1 MGAFFDDATTPYRLG
16 LAGMIA
22 GRSDIA
28 WRDGGFLEFTGGR
41 TAGGD
46 GRKKGVALISGGG
59 SGHEPLHAGFLGDG
73 MLHAVCPGHIFTSPN
88 ARQILEATRAVD
100 DGSGVVHIVKNYTG
114 DVMNFGVAAKL
125 AAEEGIRVETVLVGD
140 DVATDAGDGSGEGTG
155 DGAGDD
161 AESDGPGRRGTGAT
175 ILVEK
180 ACGAAAA
187 RGADLDVVADVGR
200 NVARRARSIAMSLS
214 GARTPGAEESFSL
227 SDDEAEFGVGIHG
240 ERGIDRRTR
249 TAIDEAVAE
258 MIDAI
263 HEAAGSPDRVLVL
276 ANGLGGIAGL
286 ELSAILALACGELES
301 RGAAIERTMCGNFI
315 TAWDMAGFSLTVL
328 GVDDDLLELLDAP
341 TGAPAWDAPAPY
353 DGVPEVSASAADDLP
368 AADSGPKQP
377 ELSAW
382 IERVLGAHDD
392 LTALDRKAGDGD
404 FGVNMRE
411 ALGPFDLPLRGTVG
425 EVLHA
430 LGESYLVRAGG
441 TSGAVFGLFFA
452 TMGAEAGD
460 ATSIADVDL
469 AAAARAGLDAIVDLG
484 GAKVGDGTVV
494 DAIEPAVAAL
504 EDGASPADAAD
515 AATAGAEAT
524 ADRVAGKGRASY
536 VGDAAKGVADPGALV
551 MGWFFEELAR

>member
-1 MGAFFDDATTPYRLG
+1 MV
-16 LAGMIA
+16 A

-28 WRDGGFLEFTGGR
+28 WRDRGFLELT
-41 TAGGD
+41 GGD
-46 GRKKGVALISGGG
+46 GGSRKKSVALISGGG
-59 SGHEPLHAGFLGDG
+59 SGHEPLHAGFLGEG

-140 DVATDAGDGSGEGTG
+140 DVATDLGDRDGG
-155 DGAGDD
+155 DGADG
-161 AESDGPGRRGTGAT
+161 EGGGSDGPGRRGTGAT

-187 RGADLDVVADVGR
+187 RGADVGVVADVGR

-214 GARTPGAEESFSL
+214 GAHTPGSEESFSL
-227 SDDEAEFGVGIHG
+227 EEDEAEFGVGIHG
-240 ERGIDRRTR
+240 ERGVDRRTR
-249 TAIDEAVAE
+249 EDIADTVAE
-258 MIDAI
+258 MIAEI
-263 HEAAGSPDRVLVL
+263 HDAAGAPERVLVL

-286 ELSAILALACGELES
+286 ELGAILALACGELDS
-301 RGAAIERTMCGNFI
+301 RGATIDRTMCGNYI
-315 TAWDMAGFSLTVL
+315 T
-328 GVDDDLLELLDAP
+328 
-341 TGAPAWDAPAPY
+341 
-353 DGVPEVSASAADDLP
+353 DGTIDELP

-382 IERVLGAHDD
+382 IERVLGAHDE

-404 FGVNMRE
+404 FGVNMRA

-425 EVLHA
+425 DVLHS

-452 TMGAEAGD
+452 TMGAAAGD
-460 ATSIADVDL
+460 AKSIPDADV
-469 AAAARAGLDAIVDLG
+469 AAAAGAGLDAIVELG

-494 DAIEPAVAAL
+494 DAIAPAVEAL
-504 EDGASPADAAD
+504 ESGADLAGAAEKAVEGADAT
-515 AATAGAEAT
+515 AA
-524 ADRVAGKGRASY
+524 RVAGKGRASY

>member
-1 MGAFFDDATTPYRLG
+1 MV
-16 LAGMIA
+16 A

-28 WRDGGFLEFTGGR
+28 WRDRGFLELT
-41 TAGGD
+41 GGD
-46 GRKKGVALISGGG
+46 GGSRKKSVALISGGG
-59 SGHEPLHAGFLGDG
+59 SGHEPLHAGFLGAG

-140 DVATDAGDGSGEGTG
+140 DVATDLGDRDGG
-155 DGAGDD
+155 DGADGEDGG
-161 AESDGPGRRGTGAT
+161 SDGPGRRGTGAT

-187 RGADLDVVADVGR
+187 RGADVGVVADVGR

-214 GARTPGAEESFSL
+214 GAHTPGSEESFSL
-227 SDDEAEFGVGIHG
+227 EEDEAEFGVGIHG
-240 ERGIDRRTR
+240 ERGVDRRTR
-249 TAIDEAVAE
+249 EDIADTVAE
-258 MIDAI
+258 MIAEIHDA
-263 HEAAGSPDRVLVL
+263 A
-276 ANGLGGIAGL
+276 
-286 ELSAILALACGELES
+286 
-301 RGAAIERTMCGNFI
+301 
-315 TAWDMAGFSLTVL
+315 
-328 GVDDDLLELLDAP
+328 
-341 TGAPAWDAPAPY
+341 GAPAWDAPAPY
-353 DGVPEVSASAADDLP
+353 AGVPDITDGTIDELP

-382 IERVLGAHDD
+382 IERVLGAHDE

-404 FGVNMRE
+404 FGVNMRA

-425 EVLHA
+425 DVLHS

-452 TMGAEAGD
+452 TMGAAAGD
-460 ATSIADVDL
+460 AKSIPDADV
-469 AAAARAGLDAIVDLG
+469 AAAAGAGLDAIVELG

-494 DAIEPAVAAL
+494 DAIAPAVEAL
-504 EDGASPADAAD
+504 ESGADLAGAAEKAVEGADAT
-515 AATAGAEAT
+515 AA
-524 ADRVAGKGRASY
+524 RVAGKGRASY

>member
-16 LAGMIA
+16 LAGMVA

-28 WRDGGFLEFTGGR
+28 WRDRGFLELTDR
-41 TAGGD
+41 D
-46 GRKKGVALISGGG
+46 GGVAVISGGG

-100 DGSGVVHIVKNYTG
+100 DGSGVVHVVKNYTG
-114 DVMNFGVAAKL
+114 DVMNFGVAAAL

-140 DVATDAGDGSGEGTG
+140 DVATDLGDEGDSDSDGGNGNG
-155 DGAGDD
+155 DGAD
-161 AESDGPGRRGTGAT
+161 SDGGSGGPGRRGTGAT

-187 RGADLDVVADVGR
+187 RGADLEVVADVGR

-214 GARTPGAEESFSL
+214 GARTPGSEESFSL
-227 SDDEAEFGVGIHG
+227 EDDEAEFGVGIHG
-240 ERGIDRRTR
+240 ERGVDRRKR
-249 TAIDEAVAE
+249 IDVADAVSE
-258 MIDAI
+258 MIAEV

-276 ANGLGGIAGL
+276 VNGLGGIAGL
-286 ELSAILALACGELES
+286 ELSAILALACGELEE
-301 RGAAIERTMCGNFI
+301 RGAVIERTMCGDYI

-328 GVDDDLLELLDAP
+328 GVDDDLLDLLDAP
-341 TGAPAWDAPAPY
+341 TDAPAWDAPVPY
-353 DGVPEVSASAADDLP
+353 AGVPDISEAALEELP
-368 AADSGPKQP
+368 AADSGPQQP

-382 IERVLGAHDD
+382 IERVLDAFDE

-411 ALGPFDLPLRGTVG
+411 ALGAFDLPLRGTVG

-430 LGESYLVRAGG
+430 VGESYLVRAGG
-441 TSGAVFGLFFA
+441 TSGAVFGLFFGK
-452 TMGAEAGD
+452 MGAKAGD
-460 ATSIADVDL
+460 AESFADVDV
-469 AAAARAGLDAIVDLG
+469 AAVVRAGLDAIVDLG

-494 DAIEPAVAAL
+494 DAIEPAVLAL
-504 EDGASPADAAD
+504 EGGASAAE
-515 AATAGAEAT
+515 AASASVEGAEAT
-524 ADRVAGKGRASY
+524 ADQVAGKGRASY
-536 VGDAAKGVADPGALV
+536 VGEAAKGVVDPGALI

>member
-1 MGAFFDDATTPYRLG
+1 MV
-16 LAGMIA
+16 A

-28 WRDGGFLEFTGGR
+28 WRDRGFLELT
-41 TAGGD
+41 GGD
-46 GRKKGVALISGGG
+46 GGSRKKSVALISGGG
-59 SGHEPLHAGFLGDG
+59 SGHEPLHAGFLGAG

-140 DVATDAGDGSGEGTG
+140 DVATDLGDRDGG
-155 DGAGDD
+155 DGADG
-161 AESDGPGRRGTGAT
+161 EGGGSDGPGRRGTGAT

-187 RGADLDVVADVGR
+187 RGADVGVVADVGR

-214 GARTPGAEESFSL
+214 GAHTPGSEESFSL
-227 SDDEAEFGVGIHG
+227 EEDEAEFGVGIHG
-240 ERGIDRRTR
+240 ERGVDRRTR
-249 TAIDEAVAE
+249 EDIADTVAE
-258 MIDAI
+258 MIAEI
-263 HEAAGSPDRVLVL
+263 HDAAGAPERVLVL
-276 ANGLGGIAGL
+276 ANGLGGIVGL
-286 ELSAILALACGELES
+286 ELGAILALACGELDS
-301 RGAAIERTMCGNFI
+301 RGATIDRTMCGNYI

-328 GVDDDLLELLDAP
+328 GVDDDLLDLLDAP
-341 TGAPAWDAPAPY
+341 TTAPAWDPPAPY
-353 DGVPEVSASAADDLP
+353 AGVPDITDGTIDELP

-382 IERVLGAHDD
+382 IERVLGAQDE

-404 FGVNMRE
+404 FGVNMRA

-425 EVLHA
+425 DVLHS

-452 TMGAEAGD
+452 TMGAAAGD
-460 ATSIADVDL
+460 AKSIPDADV
-469 AAAARAGLDAIVDLG
+469 AAAAGAGLDAIVELG

-494 DAIEPAVAAL
+494 DAIAPAVGAL
-504 EDGASPADAAD
+504 ESGADLAGAAEKAVEGADAT
-515 AATAGAEAT
+515 AA
-524 ADRVAGKGRASY
+524 RVAGKGRASY

>member
-1 MGAFFDDATTPYRLG
+1 MV
-16 LAGMIA
+16 A

-28 WRDGGFLEFTGGR
+28 WRDRGFLELT
-41 TAGGD
+41 GGD
-46 GRKKGVALISGGG
+46 GGSRKKSVALISGGG
-59 SGHEPLHAGFLGDG
+59 SGHEPLHAGFLGAG

-140 DVATDAGDGSGEGTG
+140 DVATDLGDRDGG
-155 DGAGDD
+155 DGADGEDGG
-161 AESDGPGRRGTGAT
+161 SDGPGRRGTGAT

-180 ACGAAAA
+180 ACGTAA
-187 RGADLDVVADVGR
+187 
-200 NVARRARSIAMSLS
+200 
-214 GARTPGAEESFSL
+214 
-227 SDDEAEFGVGIHG
+227 
-240 ERGIDRRTR
+240 
-249 TAIDEAVAE
+249 
-258 MIDAI
+258 
-263 HEAAGSPDRVLVL
+263 
-276 ANGLGGIAGL
+276 
-286 ELSAILALACGELES
+286 
-301 RGAAIERTMCGNFI
+301 
-315 TAWDMAGFSLTVL
+315 
-328 GVDDDLLELLDAP
+328 
-341 TGAPAWDAPAPY
+341 AWDAPAPY
-353 DGVPEVSASAADDLP
+353 AGVPDITDGTIDELP

-382 IERVLGAHDD
+382 IERVLGAHDE

-404 FGVNMRE
+404 FGVNMRA

-425 EVLHA
+425 DVLHS

-452 TMGAEAGD
+452 TMGAAAGD
-460 ATSIADVDL
+460 AKSIPDADV
-469 AAAARAGLDAIVDLG
+469 AAAARAGLDAIVELG

-494 DAIEPAVAAL
+494 DAIAPAVEAL
-504 EDGASPADAAD
+504 ESGADLAGAAEKAVEGADAT
-515 AATAGAEAT
+515 AA
-524 ADRVAGKGRASY
+524 RVAGKGRASY